1 MENSGLSSF
10 HFNLPRVN
18 EGIGEMTQAKNEMT
32 DYVNSISENT
42 RLIRK
47 NSLFEYCTALDQ
59 MLKEFMVR
67 AQGIAYG
74 DTLVDVYNSDIYKNS
89 ASIKEKKSEYERV
102 SSQYLLSDINFTSIL
117 AMLNNLK
124 NAAIEI
130 NFSSNIQFFDS
141 NISKINQG
149 LLNERL
155 TKMVSSANNVNNT
168 LMSLKEGR
176 IATQKARWDALT
188 ELSGRFVAADVSD
201 NETKT
206 ATPSIV
212 PIAPVIVPKEDTKEP
227 ETVIKKE
234 EDNKDKE
241 EKDTEN
247 TPKDDKKKE
256 EETPTIIT
264 NPVDDKDD
272 KENIPTIPINPED
285 NSSLKIPDKSFT
297 GNNNKIPSNEME
309 MPEQTNNSNE
319 KPTILEPENPEIEEP
334 TIEETTEPIT
344 INAMPAVE
352 QTKKTGIN
360 FGPVLAGIGATA
372 AVGVGAKVYLDNK
385 KNNENDDEYKDEEFT
400 EEELY
405 DDNINNEI
413 DQSSDEI
420 SAETWEEN
428 DSNSFENNFEEDN
441 MDLGEM

>member
-155 TKMVSSANNVNNT
+155 TKMVSSANKVNNT

-188 ELSGRFVAADVSD
+188 ELNSKYVDS
-201 NETKT
+201 NQKT
-206 ATPSIV
+206 NQKTTPSVMAI
-212 PIAPVIVPKEDTKEP
+212 PIIPVTSNEEEEKEKPSEKDNNEKKEDEKVTPIDKDKKP
-227 ETVIKKE
+227 EKE
-234 EDNKDKE
+234 EQTVVTN
-241 EKDTEN
+241 
-247 TPKDDKKKE
+247 PKDDKEDKKDNNE
-256 EETPTIIT
+256 
-264 NPVDDKDD
+264 VV
-272 KENIPTIPINPED
+272 IPINPMRENPTLPD
-285 NSSLKIPDKSFT
+285 RSYLKSS
-297 GNNNKIPSNEME
+297 GQIPSNEIE
-309 MPEQTNNSNE
+309 IPEIANSE
-319 KPTILEPENPEIEEP
+319 EPIILEPEEPSSIE
-334 TIEETTEPIT
+334 TEPIT
-344 INAMPAVE
+344 INTTPAVE
-352 QTKKTGIN
+352 QTKKSGIN
-360 FGPVLAGIGATA
+360 IGPVLEGVGSATA
-372 AVGVGAKVYLDNK
+372 IGVGAKVYLDNK
-385 KNNENDDEYKDEEFT
+385 KNNDNDEDSIDEDLFSESQEDEEEQNT
-400 EEELY
+400 
-405 DDNINNEI
+405 
-413 DQSSDEI
+413 DEI
-420 SAETWEEN
+420 SAENWQGDDDITTDDDE
-428 DSNSFENNFEEDN
+428 NFEVTLN
-441 MDLGEM
+441 DLGEI

>member
-188 ELSGRFVAADVSD
+188 ELNSKYVDS
-201 NETKT
+201 NQKT
-206 ATPSIV
+206 NQKTTPSVMAI
-212 PIAPVIVPKEDTKEP
+212 PIIPVTSNEEEEKEKPSEKDNNEKKEDEKVTPIDKDKKP
-227 ETVIKKE
+227 EKE
-234 EDNKDKE
+234 EQTVVTN
-241 EKDTEN
+241 
-247 TPKDDKKKE
+247 PKDDKEDKKDNNE
-256 EETPTIIT
+256 
-264 NPVDDKDD
+264 VV
-272 KENIPTIPINPED
+272 IPINPTRENPTLPD
-285 NSSLKIPDKSFT
+285 RSYLKSS
-297 GNNNKIPSNEME
+297 GQIPSNEIE
-309 MPEQTNNSNE
+309 IPEIANSE
-319 KPTILEPENPEIEEP
+319 EPIILEPEEPSSIE
-334 TIEETTEPIT
+334 TEPIT
-344 INAMPAVE
+344 INTTPAVE
-352 QTKKTGIN
+352 QTKKSGIN
-360 FGPVLAGIGATA
+360 IGPVLAS
-372 AVGVGAKVYLDNK
+372 
-385 KNNENDDEYKDEEFT
+385 
-400 EEELY
+400 
-405 DDNINNEI
+405 
-413 DQSSDEI
+413 Q
-420 SAETWEEN
+420 
-428 DSNSFENNFEEDN
+428 
-441 MDLGEM
+441 

>member
-188 ELSGRFVAADVSD
+188 ELNSKYVDS
-201 NETKT
+201 NQKT
-206 ATPSIV
+206 NQKTTPSVMAI
-212 PIAPVIVPKEDTKEP
+212 PIIPVTSNEEEEKEKPSEKDNNEKKEDEKVTPIDKDKKP
-227 ETVIKKE
+227 EKE
-234 EDNKDKE
+234 EQTVVTN
-241 EKDTEN
+241 
-247 TPKDDKKKE
+247 PKDDKEDKKDNNE
-256 EETPTIIT
+256 
-264 NPVDDKDD
+264 VV
-272 KENIPTIPINPED
+272 IPINPTRENHTLPD
-285 NSSLKIPDKSFT
+285 RSYLKSS
-297 GNNNKIPSNEME
+297 GQIPSNEIE
-309 MPEQTNNSNE
+309 IPETANSE
-319 KPTILEPENPEIEEP
+319 ETIILEPE
-334 TIEETTEPIT
+334 
-344 INAMPAVE
+344 
-352 QTKKTGIN
+352 
-360 FGPVLAGIGATA
+360 
-372 AVGVGAKVYLDNK
+372 
-385 KNNENDDEYKDEEFT
+385 
-400 EEELY
+400 
-405 DDNINNEI
+405 
-413 DQSSDEI
+413 
-420 SAETWEEN
+420 
-428 DSNSFENNFEEDN
+428 
-441 MDLGEM
+441 

>member
-188 ELSGRFVAADVSD
+188 ELNSKYVDS
-201 NETKT
+201 NQKT
-206 ATPSIV
+206 NQKTTPSVMAI
-212 PIAPVIVPKEDTKEP
+212 PIIPVTSNEEEEKEKPSEKDNNEKKEDEKVTPIDKDKKP
-227 ETVIKKE
+227 EKE
-234 EDNKDKE
+234 EQTVVTN
-241 EKDTEN
+241 
-247 TPKDDKKKE
+247 PKDDKEDKKDNNE
-256 EETPTIIT
+256 
-264 NPVDDKDD
+264 VV
-272 KENIPTIPINPED
+272 IPINPMRENPTLPD
-285 NSSLKIPDKSFT
+285 RSYLKSS
-297 GNNNKIPSNEME
+297 GQIPSNEIE
-309 MPEQTNNSNE
+309 IPEIANSE
-319 KPTILEPENPEIEEP
+319 EPIILEPEEPSSIE
-334 TIEETTEPIT
+334 TEPIT
-344 INAMPAVE
+344 INTTPAVE
-352 QTKKTGIN
+352 QTKKSGIN
-360 FGPVLAGIGATA
+360 IGPVLAGVGAATAIGA
-372 AVGVGAKVYLDNK
+372 GAKVYLDNK
-385 KNNENDDEYKDEEFT
+385 KNNDNDEDSIDEDLFSESQEDEEEQNT
-400 EEELY
+400 
-405 DDNINNEI
+405 
-413 DQSSDEI
+413 DEI
-420 SAETWEEN
+420 SAENWQGDDDITTDDDE
-428 DSNSFENNFEEDN
+428 NFEVTLN
-441 MDLGEM
+441 DLGEI

>member
-188 ELSGRFVAADVSD
+188 ELNSKYVDS
-201 NETKT
+201 NQKT
-206 ATPSIV
+206 NQKTTPSVMAI
-212 PIAPVIVPKEDTKEP
+212 PIIPVTSNEEEEKEKPSEKDNNEKKEDEKVTPIDKDKKP
-227 ETVIKKE
+227 EKE
-234 EDNKDKE
+234 EQTVVTN
-241 EKDTEN
+241 
-247 TPKDDKKKE
+247 PKDDKEDKKDNNE
-256 EETPTIIT
+256 
-264 NPVDDKDD
+264 VV
-272 KENIPTIPINPED
+272 IPINPMRENPTLPD
-285 NSSLKIPDKSFT
+285 RSYLKSS
-297 GNNNKIPSNEME
+297 GQIPSNEIE
-309 MPEQTNNSNE
+309 IPETANSE
-319 KPTILEPENPEIEEP
+319 EPIILEPEEPSSIE
-334 TIEETTEPIT
+334 TEPIT
-344 INAMPAVE
+344 INTTPAVE
-352 QTKKTGIN
+352 QTKKSGIN
-360 FGPVLAGIGATA
+360 IGPVLAGVGAATA
-372 AVGVGAKVYLDNK
+372 IGVGAKVYLDNK
-385 KNNENDDEYKDEEFT
+385 KNNDNDEDSIDEDLFSESQEDEEEQNT
-400 EEELY
+400 
-405 DDNINNEI
+405 
-413 DQSSDEI
+413 DEI
-420 SAETWEEN
+420 SAENWQGDDDITTDDDE
-428 DSNSFENNFEEDN
+428 NFEVTLN
-441 MDLGEM
+441 DLGEI

>member
-188 ELSGRFVAADVSD
+188 ELSSKFVASTQ
-201 NETKT
+201 ETN
-206 ATPSIV
+206 
-212 PIAPVIVPKEDTKEP
+212 PIAPSQVMAIPITPVISKDEEEKEKPSEKDNNEKKEDEKVTPIDKDKKP
-227 ETVIKKE
+227 EKE
-234 EDNKDKE
+234 EQTVVTN
-241 EKDTEN
+241 
-247 TPKDDKKKE
+247 PKDDKE
-256 EETPTIIT
+256 
-264 NPVDDKDD
+264 DK
-272 KENIPTIPINPED
+272 ND
-285 NSSLKIPDKSFT
+285 NSEVVMPIKPSRENPTLPNRSYPKNS
-297 GNNNKIPSNEME
+297 GQIPSNEIE
-309 MPEQTNNSNE
+309 IPETPNLEEPIILDSNE
-319 KPTILEPENPEIEEP
+319 PSSIE
-334 TIEETTEPIT
+334 TEPIT
-344 INAMPAVE
+344 INTTPAVE
-352 QTKKTGIN
+352 QTKKSGIN
-360 FGPVLAGIGATA
+360 IGPVLAGVGAAT

-385 KNNENDDEYKDEEFT
+385 KNNDNDEETTDEEMFDEVSDDEEEQNT
-400 EEELY
+400 
-405 DDNINNEI
+405 DD
-413 DQSSDEI
+413 I
-420 SAETWEEN
+420 SAENWQDDGEATSTE
-428 DSNSFENNFEEDN
+428 DDGDFEVTLD
-441 MDLGEM
+441 DLGEI

>member
-188 ELSGRFVAADVSD
+188 ELNSKYVDSNQKTNQKTTSSVMAIPIIPVTSNEEEEKEKPSEKD
-201 NETKT
+201 NNEK
-206 ATPSIV
+206 
-212 PIAPVIVPKEDTKEP
+212 KEDEKVTPIDKDKKP
-227 ETVIKKE
+227 EKE
-234 EDNKDKE
+234 EQTVVTN
-241 EKDTEN
+241 
-247 TPKDDKKKE
+247 PKDDKEDKKDNNE
-256 EETPTIIT
+256 
-264 NPVDDKDD
+264 VV
-272 KENIPTIPINPED
+272 IPINPTRENPTLPD
-285 NSSLKIPDKSFT
+285 RSYPKSS
-297 GNNNKIPSNEME
+297 GQIPSNEIE
-309 MPEQTNNSNE
+309 IPETANSE
-319 KPTILEPENPEIEEP
+319 EPIILEPEEPSSIE
-334 TIEETTEPIT
+334 TEPIT
-344 INAMPAVE
+344 INTTPAVE
-352 QTKKTGIN
+352 QTKKSGIN
-360 FGPVLAGIGATA
+360 IGPVLAGVGAAT

-385 KNNENDDEYKDEEFT
+385 KNNDNDEDSIGEDLFSESQEDEEEQNT
-400 EEELY
+400 
-405 DDNINNEI
+405 
-413 DQSSDEI
+413 DEI
-420 SAETWEEN
+420 SAENWQGDDDIATDDDE
-428 DSNSFENNFEEDN
+428 NFEVTLN
-441 MDLGEM
+441 DLGEI

>member
-188 ELSGRFVAADVSD
+188 ELNSKYVDS
-201 NETKT
+201 NQKT
-206 ATPSIV
+206 NQKTTPSVMAI
-212 PIAPVIVPKEDTKEP
+212 PIIPVTSNEEEEKEKPSEKDNNEKKEDEKVTPIDKDKKP
-227 ETVIKKE
+227 EKE
-234 EDNKDKE
+234 EQTVVTN
-241 EKDTEN
+241 
-247 TPKDDKKKE
+247 PKDDKEDKKDNNE
-256 EETPTIIT
+256 
-264 NPVDDKDD
+264 VV
-272 KENIPTIPINPED
+272 IPINQMRENPTLPD
-285 NSSLKIPDKSFT
+285 RSYLKSS
-297 GNNNKIPSNEME
+297 GQIPSNEIE
-309 MPEQTNNSNE
+309 IPEIANSE
-319 KPTILEPENPEIEEP
+319 EPIILEPEEPSSIE
-334 TIEETTEPIT
+334 TEPIT
-344 INAMPAVE
+344 INTTPAVE
-352 QTKKTGIN
+352 QTKKSGIN
-360 FGPVLAGIGATA
+360 IGPVLAGVGAATA
-372 AVGVGAKVYLDNK
+372 IGVGAKVYLDNK
-385 KNNENDDEYKDEEFT
+385 KNNDNDEDSIDEDLFSESQEDEEEQNT
-400 EEELY
+400 
-405 DDNINNEI
+405 
-413 DQSSDEI
+413 DEI
-420 SAETWEEN
+420 SAENWQGDDDITTDDDE
-428 DSNSFENNFEEDN
+428 NFEVTLN
-441 MDLGEM
+441 DLGEI

>member
-141 NISKINQG
+141 NISKINKG

-188 ELSGRFVAADVSD
+188 ELNSKYVDS
-201 NETKT
+201 NQKT
-206 ATPSIV
+206 NQKTTPSVMAI
-212 PIAPVIVPKEDTKEP
+212 PIIPVTSNEEEEKEKPSEKDNNEKKEDEKVTPIDKDKKP
-227 ETVIKKE
+227 EKE
-234 EDNKDKE
+234 EQTVVTN
-241 EKDTEN
+241 
-247 TPKDDKKKE
+247 PKDDKEDKKDNNE
-256 EETPTIIT
+256 
-264 NPVDDKDD
+264 VV
-272 KENIPTIPINPED
+272 IPINPMRENPTLPD
-285 NSSLKIPDKSFT
+285 RSYLKSS
-297 GNNNKIPSNEME
+297 GQIPSNEIE
-309 MPEQTNNSNE
+309 IPEIANSE
-319 KPTILEPENPEIEEP
+319 EPIILEPEEPSSIE
-334 TIEETTEPIT
+334 TEPIT
-344 INAMPAVE
+344 INTTPAVE
-352 QTKKTGIN
+352 QTKKSGIN
-360 FGPVLAGIGATA
+360 IGPVLAGVGAATA
-372 AVGVGAKVYLDNK
+372 IGVGAKVYLDNK
-385 KNNENDDEYKDEEFT
+385 KNNDNDEDSIDEDLFSESQEDEEEQNT
-400 EEELY
+400 
-405 DDNINNEI
+405 
-413 DQSSDEI
+413 DEI
-420 SAETWEEN
+420 SAENWQGDDDITTDDDE
-428 DSNSFENNFEEDN
+428 NFEVTLN
-441 MDLGEM
+441 DLGEI